1 MAEESDA
8 LRQYPD
14 HPRGGDGGTEGRA
27 DRRRHRSAPA
37 RARQES
43 GDDRRHDRRGRI
55 RKLGDRRASRPRLSR
70 RTGIEGA
77 KAMTANNAATAF
89 ATIMLLP
96 GVGIPILAA
105 LNGGPGNRP
114 SSPSA
119 APLNL
124 FRLPFLSPAA
134 RDRTRV
140 VRGS

>member
-70 RTGIEGA
+70 RPGIEGA
-77 KAMTANNAATAF
+77 KAMTANNSAPAF
-89 ATIMLLP
+89 ATIMLLT
-96 GVGIPILAA
+96 GVVLPILAA
-105 LNGGPGNRP
+105 PNGG
-114 SSPSA
+114 
-119 APLNL
+119 L
-124 FRLPFLSPAA
+124 
-134 RDRTRV
+134 RTRLG
-140 VRGS
+140 RPMAA